1 MKTSEQT
8 DQLSTALAAAQGT
21 LKNPPKLKTNPHFK
35 SQYVDLSDGLAA
47 IRECFSKHNLSF
59 IQGTSVIDSGM
70 IVLHTRISHKSG
82 QWIES
87 DYPVGGLGRP
97 QEMGSAMTYARRYSL
112 FSMVGVA
119 GEDDD
124 DGNAAQAAETTPAAK
139 PKKAEAKQMEPGMKP
154 EDSENFLKIAQAA
167 MQMAG
172 NVNELS
178 QWAADNK
185 EDIGKLMPAHRNILL
200 ADYKA
205 LREALAKENG

>member
-1 MKTSEQT
+1 MRTSET
-8 DQLSTALAAAQGT
+8 INELATAIAAAQGV

-35 SQYVDLSDGLAA
+35 SQYVDLSDGLTA
-47 IRECFSKHNLSF
+47 IRECFGKHGLCF
-59 IQGTSVIDSGM
+59 IQGTSVTEGNM

-97 QEMGSAMTYARRYSL
+97 QEMGSAMTYARRYAL

-124 DGNAAQAAETTPAAK
+124 DGNAAQAAETPAAK
-139 PKKAEAKQMEPGMKP
+139 SKKAEPKQMEPGMKP
-154 EDSENFLKIAQAA
+154 DDSQKFLEISRDAMKMCGTIAELTAWATENKDA
-167 MQMAG
+167 
-172 NVNELS
+172 
-178 QWAADNK
+178 
-185 EDIGKLMPAHRNILL
+185 IGKLIPAHRENLL

-205 LREALAKENG
+205 YRASLTSDNG